1 MADSAA
7 PNICIVRLLHLH
19 TSSRRRIPL
28 FSLSH
33 TQRARPNDDGTI
45 SDLILS
51 IVVSLKRLVA
61 APNSDGNN
69 NAR

>member
-7 PNICIVRLLHLH
+7 PNICIVCAFYICIH
-19 TSSRRRIPL
+19 PAGDEFL
-28 FSLSH
+28 FLYH

-51 IVVSLKRLVA
+51 IVVSLKDWSLLLIA
-61 APNSDGNN
+61 IIIIM
-69 NAR
+69 